1 MNGKKAKMLR
11 RGSPEKLEK
20 RVKKDYTSLN
30 KFEKEFLSAFYKAK
44 EKSKWGD
51 YLSPSC
57 AGCRNCLMKGKRN
70 VRPE

>member
-44 EKSKWGD
+44 EKSEEK
-51 YLSPSC
+51 
-57 AGCRNCLMKGKRN
+57 
-70 VRPE
+70 